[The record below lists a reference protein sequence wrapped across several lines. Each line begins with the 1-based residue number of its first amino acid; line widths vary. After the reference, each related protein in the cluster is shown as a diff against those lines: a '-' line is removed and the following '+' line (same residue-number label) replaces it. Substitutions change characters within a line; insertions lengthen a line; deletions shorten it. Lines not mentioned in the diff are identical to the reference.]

1 MITFIMC
8 DSARIKLNM
17 ELSGSGLLVV
27 KQVTKLPILEP
38 TSILNV
44 EEKLLFSSLLIML
57 LWHGLM
63 VVG

>member
-1 MITFIMC
+1 MITSIIHA
-8 DSARIKLNM
+8 SAGIKLNM

-27 KQVTKLPILEP
+27 NQVTKLPILEP

-57 LWHGLM
+57 LRHGLM